1 MKRRTFLGT
10 ALAAVSVV
18 LTTASI
24 SLRAA
29 AAQVASA
36 LKPRPRGMK
45 LPPIPK
51 WNPATDDIDNLDY
64 MHRCDDYERS
74 FLPSNIV
81 FPRTGQIWEA
91 VRDCEVNAFPIR
103 PAPGKGKAA
112 PKKFVFWPTVRLEPG
127 MKVRILELDDPR
139 PLTIPFVPLADP
151 GFKLHESSAPPPSE
165 YRLSLRIA
173 RTFASLCPTDKSA
186 YFSDLFKLVED
197 AA

>member
-18 LTTASI
+18 LTTASV

-36 LKPRPRGMK
+36 LKPRPRGVR

-51 WNPATDDIDNLDY
+51 WNPATDDIDNGDY
-64 MHRCDDYERS
+64 LRRCGDYERS

-81 FPRTGQIWEA
+81 FPRAGQIWEA
-91 VRDCEVNAFPIR
+91 VRDCEVHALCVW
-103 PAPGKGKAA
+103 PATGKGMAVRK
-112 PKKFVFWPTVRLEPG
+112 PPMVWPMVRLQRG
-127 MKVRILELDDPR
+127 AKVRILELDDPK
-139 PLTIPFVPLADP
+139 PLTIPFVPLAHVELP
-151 GFKLHESSAPPPSE
+151 EISEPPPSE
-165 YRLSLRIA
+165 YRLSLRTA
-173 RTFASLCPTDKSA
+173 PTFASLCPTDKSS
-186 YFSDLFKLVED
+186 YFCDLFRLVED

>member
-10 ALAAVSVV
+10 ALAALSVV
-18 LTTASI
+18 LTTASV

-36 LKPRPRGMK
+36 LKPRPRGVR

-51 WNPATDDIDNLDY
+51 WNPATDDIDNVDF
-64 MHRCDDYERS
+64 MRRCGDFERS

-91 VRDCEVNAFPIR
+91 VRDCEVHAIPPWPTAR
-103 PAPGKGKAA
+103 KGMTVPKPPA
-112 PKKFVFWPTVRLEPG
+112 VWPTVRLQRG
-127 MKVRILELDDPR
+127 MKVRILELNDPR
-139 PLTIPFVPLADP
+139 PLTIPFVPLANLQLS
-151 GFKLHESSAPPPSE
+151 GNIEARPSE
-165 YRLSLRIA
+165 YRLSLSTA
-173 RTFASLCPTDKSA
+173 PTFASLVPTDKSL
-186 YFSDLFKLVED
+186 YFCDLFRLVQD